1 MECINIYDLHD
12 DGDDLLRVDS
22 CSDSFFVTLDD
33 ACTMESVLVIWL
45 LVKNGEILFSAGTF

>member
-1 MECINIYDLHD
+1 MHNIYDLHD

-33 ACTMESVLVIWL
+33 VCTMESVLVI
-45 LVKNGEILFSAGTF
+45 